1 MPQRRG
7 WDKIELYFN
16 GEVSDPVIES
26 LIDVAALRTALNKSH
41 TADLD
46 NTAATLAPSAATLA
60 PEATT
65 NSSRSTRTPSS
76 RSRYG
81 SSGNLT
87 PAQITTMRTTFNNNF
102 SKFNGDPW
110 LLSSGTV
117 FDDCLRGVVEGLS
130 LESALHSFIIEDMDP
145 ILHLFENTADQEEIK
160 RVTSR
165 GGSLPE
171 LSSAQSSFLMQYNMA
186 PADLE
191 EYLSTHGWRNVG
203 EDKPSDNFR
212 KKDGGV
218 NNTKKLLKLTKDA
231 HDAIREMATRDIR
244 EQLVTFGLRL
254 SGPKLTIFTLRQ
266 LPGRFYQ
273 AVAEDS
279 VSFPEIWIDNDTETI
294 ITVIGQ
300 ILILRKA
307 TLELAVSVVTST
319 SLSLGRG
326 RYGDTI
332 APTMT
337 SPQFFPTTLV
347 LPSEIIPPLDL

>member
-1 MPQRRG
+1 MWESIHQPQRRG

-212 KKDGGV
+212 KVAHACVTHVLQANERTKWPSPRLLESHGLTPICGGFFASPCRVPGLWSSNRVKSLPMRRTGDVTNREPGTFV
-218 NNTKKLLKLTKDA
+218 NTLATKLM
-231 HDAIREMATRDIR
+231 EWWWW
-244 EQLVTFGLRL
+244 Q
-254 SGPKLTIFTLRQ
+254 
-266 LPGRFYQ
+266 
-273 AVAEDS
+273 
-279 VSFPEIWIDNDTETI
+279 
-294 ITVIGQ
+294 
-300 ILILRKA
+300 
-307 TLELAVSVVTST
+307 
-319 SLSLGRG
+319 
-326 RYGDTI
+326 
-332 APTMT
+332 
-337 SPQFFPTTLV
+337 
-347 LPSEIIPPLDL
+347 LDLLRSTILSMIPQR